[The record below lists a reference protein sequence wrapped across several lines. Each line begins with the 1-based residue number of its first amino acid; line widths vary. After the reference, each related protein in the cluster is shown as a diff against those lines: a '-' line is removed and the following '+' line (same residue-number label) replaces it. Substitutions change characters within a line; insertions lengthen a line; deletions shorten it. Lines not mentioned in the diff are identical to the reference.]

1 MLNKIVF
8 FVFFAFVLVIGLEN
22 CSTLGK
28 SQYSTNKV
36 QAENYLAAYGEF
48 VFEREPCKS
57 CHTLN
62 TDEQSANLISL
73 DGFGG
78 KYSSN
83 WLYYF
88 LSDPKKFMDK
98 PIMPSHVHLHDKLID
113 KSTFATIVEAKGTKR
128 QNRKFDRVWNKLL
141 LQADELSMEIPLIK
155 TGNPDRTE
163 VLALISYLQ
172 QIPSSP
178 SKITVDS
185 LIHVKLREKEH
196 SWENFVLD
204 ENSITLQVAQNP
216 ESIEKG
222 KSIYAAN
229 CASCHGFKGEGGTG
243 PNLTDEFWLNGGTD
257 LDIARTIIYGA
268 VKKGMLSWHFKV
280 NPTEAGELLAY
291 IKSLSGTN
299 PENAKYPEGV
309 KN

>member
-8 FVFFAFVLVIGLEN
+8 LFFFAFLILIGFEN
-22 CSTLGK
+22 CSSLGK
-28 SQYSTNKV
+28 SQYSMNKI
-36 QAENYLAAYGEF
+36 QAENYLTAYGEH
-48 VFEREPCKS
+48 VFERESCKS
-57 CHTLN
+57 CHTLHSDKQN
-62 TDEQSANLISL
+62 ATTVSL

-88 LSDPKKFMDK
+88 LSDPKKFMDQPK
-98 PIMPSHVHLHDKLID
+98 MPTHVHLHDKLLD
-113 KSTFATIVEAKGTKR
+113 KSTFGEIVEEKGTKR
-128 QNRKFDRVWNKLL
+128 QKRKFDRTWNKLM

-155 TGNPDRTE
+155 SGNPDRTE

-172 QIPSSP
+172 QIPSTP

-185 LIHVKLREKEH
+185 LIHVKLREKEQ
-196 SWENFVLD
+196 SWDNFVLD
-204 ENSITLQVAQNP
+204 ENSITMQVAQLQ
-216 ESIEKG
+216 ESIENG
-222 KSIYAAN
+222 KVLYAAN
-229 CASCHGFKGEGGTG
+229 CASCHGLKGEGGTG

-268 VKKGMLSWHFKV
+268 VKKGMLSWHFQV

-299 PENAKYPEGV
+299 PKNAKYPEGV